1 MTKEEKSHWDKICA
15 FGCIAC
21 HLDGIKNTYV
31 SIHHCDGRTKPG
43 AHKKVLA
50 LCNGHH
56 QSGNKH
62 PNPDGEPY
70 PSIHPWKKR
79 FETKYG
85 TQQELIELTNRLVYG
100 NDLPEM

>member
-1 MTKEEKSHWDKICA
+1 MTKSEKAHWDKICA

-43 AHKKVLA
+43 AHMEVIC
-50 LCNGHH
+50 LCHLHH
-56 QSGNKH
+56 QG
-62 PNPDGEPY
+62 GTAEF
-70 PSIHPWKKR
+70 PSVHPWRKR

-100 NDLPEM
+100 NLP